1 MTKKSENNILMSADK
16 CFYISIHYRFQNGPF
31 IRMHVESRKRAIRAT
46 TVFLSCCQKADAAA
60 A

>member
-1 MTKKSENNILMSADK
+1 MTKKKSEDNMSVDK

-31 IRMHVESRKRAIRAT
+31 IRMHAESRERALRAT
-46 TVFLSCCQKADAAA
+46 TVFLSHCQNADAAA